1 MNSTSRIVISIV
13 IIVLIAAVVGWIW
26 FAANQDDNQTDTTT
40 STPTPTSLQQDSS
53 PAANE
58 SGDESQSEDNDG
70 IVKEI
75 EVSNEGLNF
84 TPETITVNRGDVVRI
99 IYTSVGDTHTFTL
112 PEFNAD
118 TGNVAAGEQATV
130 EFVASAPGSFEF
142 YCTPHRDMGMTGT
155 LVVK

>member
-26 FAANQDDNQTDTTT
+26 FAANQDDQTGTTT
-40 STPTPTSLQQDSS
+40 TTPTPTSLQQESS
-53 PAANE
+53 PTATE
-58 SGDESQSEDNDG
+58 SDENQANDG

-75 EVSNEGLNF
+75 EVSNEGLTF
-84 TPETITVNRGDVVRI
+84 TPKTITVNRGDVVRI

-112 PEFNAD
+112 PEFDVD

-155 LVVK
+155 LVVE

>member
-26 FAANQDDNQTDTTT
+26 FAANQDDQTGTTT
-40 STPTPTSLQQDSS
+40 TTPTPTSLQQESS
-53 PAANE
+53 PAATE
-58 SGDESQSEDNDG
+58 SDENQANDG

-75 EVSNEGLNF
+75 EVSNEGLTF
-84 TPETITVNRGDVVRI
+84 TPKTITVNRGDVVRI

-112 PEFNAD
+112 PEFDVD

-155 LVVK
+155 LVVE

>member
-26 FAANQDDNQTDTTT
+26 FAANQDDQTGTTT
-40 STPTPTSLQQDSS
+40 TTPTPTSLQQESS
-53 PAANE
+53 PAGTE
-58 SGDESQSEDNDG
+58 SDENQANDG

-75 EVSNEGLNF
+75 EVSNEGLTF
-84 TPETITVNRGDVVRI
+84 TPKTITVNRGDVVRI

-112 PEFNAD
+112 PEFDVD

-142 YCTPHRDMGMTGT
+142 YCTPHRDIGMTGT
-155 LVVK
+155 LVVE

>member
-26 FAANQDDNQTDTTT
+26 FAANQDNQTDTTTT
-40 STPTPTSLQQDSS
+40 STPTPTQLQQESS
-53 PAANE
+53 PAATQ
-58 SGDESQSEDNDG
+58 SGDESQNGDG

-75 EVSNEGLNF
+75 EVSNEGLTF
-84 TPETITVNRGDVVRI
+84 TPKTITVNRGDVVRI

-112 PEFNAD
+112 PEFDVD

-155 LVVK
+155 LVVE